1 MRGEQRLRVR
11 RTLSSAAGS
20 PGAGGL
26 FSSPEA
32 ASSQERSRLK
42 PGQKETTQ
50 LELCKFTHSCKQRT
64 PCALTTVD
72 WLTVCLLYGG
82 RSVVRVGCCL
92 WRSQSLATS
101 VPGVPCPLPQPLCSP

>member
-1 MRGEQRLRVR
+1 MGGEQWLRVR

-26 FSSPEA
+26 FSSPEV

-42 PGQKETTQ
+42 PGQETTQ

-72 WLTVCLLYGG
+72 WLTVYLWYGG

-92 WRSQSLATS
+92 WRSQSLATG
-101 VPGVPCPLPQPLCSP
+101 VPSVPCPLPQPLCSP